1 MSRKFFTPL
10 IAFIMCLASCSF
22 ISKDFDTSDKDNLI
36 IQLITYV
43 LDQAHYL
50 DKDINDE
57 FSEKV
62 FKTFID
68 NLDPSKR
75 YFYASDIEEFSEYK
89 YLIDDA
95 FKNPNLDFFN
105 LVYNRYNI
113 RLVESKSIFELIL
126 SQPFDFSK
134 EEIFESDFE
143 LLDFVQTKSE
153 LYERWRKLLKTYVI
167 ENYHDEI
174 EDDLKK
180 LEKDSSFVVRKPEL
194 IEKENRELLNETMLQ
209 NFKFISEE
217 MQRSDWFSVYINSF
231 VSQYDPNTS
240 YLDPE
245 SKDRFD
251 VDMSGNYAGIGARL
265 QKKIDKVE
273 ITEVISGGPA
283 WRDNKLEKGDAILK
297 VRQDNEEEPV
307 SILNMRLSEAV
318 KLIKGKKGT
327 KVHLTVKK
335 VDGSISEITVKR
347 DIVLLEE
354 TYIKS
359 SFVQKDSSIYGVI
372 NIPKFYIDFDNQSNR
387 DAAKDLKIEIERLKE
402 VGVQGLII
410 DLRNNGGGSL
420 KTVVDMAGMFIKNG
434 PVVQVKYFD
443 KEKQVLRD
451 RDKNILWKGPLVILV
466 NEGSA
471 SASEI
476 LAAAMQDYKR
486 AIIIGGNQTWGKG
499 TVQTVFP
506 LNRMVRGN
514 TNGDLGALRYTT
526 QKYYRINGGSVQLE
540 GVKSDINVPY
550 RYKYLEFGEKD
561 SENPLKWDEIDKV
574 EFTPWNSNFD
584 FEEAINKSKLR
595 MASNEYLK
603 LIDENAKWI
612 KFIRDNKIINLN
624 YEKFKLEIN
633 ENLTKTEKFKIL
645 NDYSMN
651 YNFKSL
657 PYEIDLIKNDSVLGL
672 KRKRWH
678 ASLNKDLYID
688 EALNVLSDLRF
699 SIHNKPENE
708 PTEFDARYG
717 NEPGD
722 GIVSGSVL
730 RPGGDG
736 LIFLSTSTNIQT
748 TNN

>member
-1 MSRKFFTPL
+1 
-10 IAFIMCLASCSF
+10 MCLASCSF
-22 ISKDFDTSDKDNLI
+22 VSKDFDTSDKDNLI

-50 DKDINDE
+50 DKEINDE

-62 FKTFID
+62 FDTFLE
-68 NLDPSKR
+68 NLDPYKR
-75 YFYASDIEEFSEYK
+75 YFYASDIEEFSKYK

-95 FKNPNLDFFN
+95 FKNPNLDFFE
-105 LVYNRYNI
+105 LVYKRYTK
-113 RLVESKSIFELIL
+113 RMLESEKIFNDIL
-126 SQPFDFSK
+126 TKPFDFNK
-134 EEIFESDFE
+134 NEVCECDFE
-143 LLDFVQTKSE
+143 ELDYVKTKDQ
-153 LYERWRKLLKTYVI
+153 LFDRWRKLLKIYVI
-167 ENYHDEI
+167 ENYHNEI
-174 EDDLKK
+174 EDDLRKSK
-180 LEKDSSFVVRKPEL
+180 EDSDFILRNPVL
-194 IEKENRELLNETMLQ
+194 IEKKTRETLKETMQQ
-209 NFKFISEE
+209 NYAFISEE

-283 WRDNKLEKGDAILK
+283 WRDNILEKGDAILK
-297 VRQDNEEEPV
+297 VRQDKEDEPV
-307 SILNMRLSEAV
+307 GILNMRLSEAV

-335 VDGSISEITVKR
+335 VDGTVTEVTVKR

-359 SFVQKDSSIYGVI
+359 SIVEKDNNTYGLI

-387 DAAKDLKIEIERLKE
+387 DAAKDLRTEIERLKE
-402 VGVQGLII
+402 QGIQGLVI
-410 DLRNNGGGSL
+410 DLRNNGGGAL

-443 KEKQVLRD
+443 KEKQVLSDRD
-451 RDKNILWKGPLVILV
+451 RSVLWTGPLVILV

-499 TVQTVFP
+499 TVQNVFP

-561 SENPLKWDEIDKV
+561 SENPLQWDEIDKV
-574 EFTPWNSNFD
+574 EFDTWNSNFN
-584 FEEAINKSKLR
+584 FEEAITKSNKR
-595 MASNEYLK
+595 MANNEYLK
-603 LIDENAKWI
+603 LVDENAKWI
-612 KFIRDNKIINLN
+612 KSVRDNKLINLN
-624 YEKFKLEIN
+624 YDKFKLELE
-633 ENLTKTEKFKIL
+633 ENSSITEKFKAL

-651 YNFKSL
+651 YSFKSL
-657 PYEIDLIKNDSVLGL
+657 PYELDLIKNDSVLGL
-672 KRKRWH
+672 KRERWH
-678 ASLNKDLYID
+678 KSLNKDFYID

-699 SIHNKPENE
+699 SYLDN
-708 PTEFDARYG
+708 
-717 NEPGD
+717 
-722 GIVSGSVL
+722 
-730 RPGGDG
+730 
-736 LIFLSTSTNIQT
+736 
-748 TNN
+748 

>member
-1 MSRKFFTPL
+1 MSKNFFTLL

-22 ISKDFDTSDKDNLI
+22 VSKDFDTSDKDNLI

-50 DKDINDE
+50 DKEINDE

-62 FKTFID
+62 FDTFLE
-68 NLDPSKR
+68 NLDPYKR
-75 YFYASDIEEFSEYK
+75 YFYASDIEEFSKYK

-95 FKNPNLDFFN
+95 LKNPNLDFFE
-105 LVYNRYNI
+105 LVYKRYTK
-113 RLVESKSIFELIL
+113 RMLESEKIFNDIL
-126 SQPFDFSK
+126 SKPFDFNK
-134 EEIFESDFE
+134 DEVCECDFE
-143 LLDFVQTKSE
+143 ELDYVKTKNQ
-153 LYERWRKLLKTYVI
+153 LFDRWRKLLKIYVI
-167 ENYHDEI
+167 ENYHNEI
-174 EDDLKK
+174 EDDL
-180 LEKDSSFVVRKPEL
+180 RKSKENSDFILRNPVL
-194 IEKENRELLNETMLQ
+194 IEKKTRESLKETMQQ
-209 NFKFISEE
+209 NYAFISEE

-283 WRDNKLEKGDAILK
+283 WRDNILEKGDAILK
-297 VRQDNEEEPV
+297 VRQDNEDEPV
-307 SILNMRLSEAV
+307 GILNMRLSEAV

-335 VDGSISEITVKR
+335 VDGTVTEVTVKR

-359 SFVQKDSSIYGVI
+359 SIVEKDNNTYGLI

-387 DAAKDLKIEIERLKE
+387 DAAKDLRTEIERLKE
-402 VGVQGLII
+402 QGIQGLVI
-410 DLRNNGGGSL
+410 DLRNNGGGAL

-443 KEKQVLRD
+443 KEKQVLSDRD
-451 RDKNILWKGPLVILV
+451 RSVLWTGPLVILV

-499 TVQTVFP
+499 TVQNVFP

-561 SENPLKWDEIDKV
+561 SENPLQWDEIDKV
-574 EFTPWNSNFD
+574 EFDTWNSNFN
-584 FEEAINKSKLR
+584 FEEAITKSNKR
-595 MASNEYLK
+595 MANNEYLK
-603 LIDENAKWI
+603 LVDENAKWI
-612 KFIRDNKIINLN
+612 KSVRDNKLINLN
-624 YEKFKLEIN
+624 YDKFKLELE
-633 ENLTKTEKFKIL
+633 ENSSITEKFKAL
-645 NDYSMN
+645 NDYSMS
-651 YNFKSL
+651 YSFKSL
-657 PYEIDLIKNDSVLGL
+657 PYELDLIKNDSVLGL
-672 KRKRWH
+672 KRERWH
-678 ASLNKDLYID
+678 KSLNKDFYID

-699 SIHNKPENE
+699 SYLDN
-708 PTEFDARYG
+708 
-717 NEPGD
+717 
-722 GIVSGSVL
+722 
-730 RPGGDG
+730 
-736 LIFLSTSTNIQT
+736 
-748 TNN
+748 

>member
-1 MSRKFFTPL
+1 MKKNLFTSL

-22 ISKDFDTSDKDNLI
+22 VSKDFDTSDKDSLV

-50 DKDINDE
+50 DKEIDDD

-62 FKTFID
+62 FNTFLE
-68 NLDPSKR
+68 NLDPYKR

-89 YLIDDA
+89 YSIDDA
-95 FKNPNLDFFN
+95 FKIPNLDFFD
-105 LVYNRYNI
+105 LVYERYKK
-113 RLVESKSIFELIL
+113 RMSESEKIFNNIL
-126 SQPFDFSK
+126 SNPFDFSK
-134 EEIFESDFE
+134 DEVCECDFE
-143 LLDFVQTKSE
+143 VLDYVQTNEE
-153 LYERWRKLLKTYVI
+153 LYDRWRKLLKIYVI
-167 ENYHDEI
+167 ENYHNEI
-174 EDDLKK
+174 EDDLRK
-180 LEKDSSFVVRKPEL
+180 LEKDSLFQIRNIDL
-194 IEKENRELLNETMLQ
+194 IEKETRESLSETMIQ
-209 NFKFISEE
+209 NYKFVSEE

-283 WRDNKLEKGDAILK
+283 WRDNILEKGDAILK
-297 VRQDNEEEPV
+297 VRQDDEEEPV
-307 SILNMRLSEAV
+307 SILTMRLSEAV
-318 KLIKGKKGT
+318 KLIKGEKGT

-335 VDGSISEITVKR
+335 VDGSISEVTVKR
-347 DIVLLEE
+347 DIVQLEE

-359 SFVQKDSSIYGVI
+359 SIVKKDNNNYGII

-387 DAAKDLKIEIERLKE
+387 DAAKDLKTEIERLKE
-402 VGVQGLII
+402 QGIKGLVI
-410 DLRNNGGGSL
+410 DLRNNGGGAL

-443 KEKQVLRD
+443 KEKQVLSDRD
-451 RDKNILWKGPLVILV
+451 RSILWTGPLVILV

-499 TVQTVFP
+499 TVQNVFP

-550 RYKYLEFGEKD
+550 RYKYLDFGEKD
-561 SENPLKWDEIDKV
+561 SENPLEWDEIDDV
-574 EFTPWNSNFD
+574 DYTTWQSNFD
-584 FEEAINKSKLR
+584 FDQAIQKSKDR
-595 MASNEYLK
+595 MSNNEYLK
-603 LIDENAKWI
+603 LVDENAKWI
-612 KFIRDNKIINLN
+612 KTVRDDKLINLN
-624 YEKFKLEIN
+624 YDNFKKELE
-633 ENLTKTEKFKIL
+633 ENLSETKKFDAL
-645 NDYSMN
+645 NDFSMDF
-651 YNFKSL
+651 NFKSL
-657 PYEIDLIKNDSVLGL
+657 PYEVDLIEKDSVLGI

-678 ASLNKDLYID
+678 KSLNKDVYID

-699 SIHNKPENE
+699 SYLEN
-708 PTEFDARYG
+708 
-717 NEPGD
+717 
-722 GIVSGSVL
+722 
-730 RPGGDG
+730 
-736 LIFLSTSTNIQT
+736 
-748 TNN
+748 

>member
-1 MSRKFFTPL
+1 MSKNLFTLL

-22 ISKDFDTSDKDNLI
+22 VSKDFDTSDKDNLI

-50 DKDINDE
+50 DKEINDE

-62 FKTFID
+62 FDTFLE
-68 NLDPSKR
+68 NLDPYKR
-75 YFYASDIEEFSEYK
+75 YFYASDIEEFSKYK
-89 YLIDDA
+89 YLIDDS
-95 FKNPNLDFFN
+95 FKNPNLDFFE
-105 LVYNRYNI
+105 LVYKRYSK
-113 RLVESKSIFELIL
+113 RMLESEKIFNDIL
-126 SQPFDFSK
+126 SKPFDFNK
-134 EEIFESDFE
+134 DEVCECDFE
-143 LLDFVQTKSE
+143 ELDYVKTKGQ
-153 LYERWRKLLKTYVI
+153 LFDRWRKLLKIYVI
-167 ENYHDEI
+167 ENYHNEI
-174 EDDLKK
+174 EDDLRKS
-180 LEKDSSFVVRKPEL
+180 KDDSDFILRNPVL
-194 IEKENRELLNETMLQ
+194 IEKKTRESLKETMQQ
-209 NFKFISEE
+209 NYAFISEE

-283 WRDNKLEKGDAILK
+283 WRDNILEKGDAILK
-297 VRQDNEEEPV
+297 VRQDNEDEPV
-307 SILNMRLSEAV
+307 GILNMRLSEAV

-335 VDGSISEITVKR
+335 VDGTVTEVTVKR

-359 SFVQKDSSIYGVI
+359 SIVEKDNNTYGLI

-387 DAAKDLKIEIERLKE
+387 DAAKDLRTEIERLKE
-402 VGVQGLII
+402 QGIQGLVI
-410 DLRNNGGGSL
+410 DLRNNGGGAL

-443 KEKQVLRD
+443 KEKQVLSDRD
-451 RDKNILWKGPLVILV
+451 RSVLWTGPLVILV

-499 TVQTVFP
+499 TVQNVFP

-561 SENPLKWDEIDKV
+561 SENPLQWDEIDKV
-574 EFTPWNSNFD
+574 EFDTWNSNFN
-584 FEEAINKSKLR
+584 FEEAITKSNKR
-595 MASNEYLK
+595 MADNKYLK
-603 LIDENAKWI
+603 LVDENAKWI
-612 KFIRDNKIINLN
+612 KSVRDNKLINLN
-624 YEKFKLEIN
+624 YDKFKLELE
-633 ENLTKTEKFKIL
+633 ENSSITEKFKAL

-651 YNFKSL
+651 YSFKSL
-657 PYEIDLIKNDSVLGL
+657 PYELDLIKNDSVLGL
-672 KRKRWH
+672 KRERWH
-678 ASLNKDLYID
+678 KSLNKDFYID

-699 SIHNKPENE
+699 SYLDN
-708 PTEFDARYG
+708 
-717 NEPGD
+717 
-722 GIVSGSVL
+722 
-730 RPGGDG
+730 
-736 LIFLSTSTNIQT
+736 
-748 TNN
+748 

>member
-1 MSRKFFTPL
+1 MSKNLFTLL

-22 ISKDFDTSDKDNLI
+22 VSKDFDTSDKDNLI

-50 DKDINDE
+50 DKEINDE

-62 FKTFID
+62 FDTFLE
-68 NLDPSKR
+68 NLDPYKR
-75 YFYASDIEEFSEYK
+75 YFYASDIEEFSKYK

-95 FKNPNLDFFN
+95 FKNPNLDFFE
-105 LVYNRYNI
+105 LVYKRYTK
-113 RLVESKSIFELIL
+113 RMLESEKIFNDIL
-126 SQPFDFSK
+126 SKPFDFNK
-134 EEIFESDFE
+134 DEVCECDFE
-143 LLDFVQTKSE
+143 ELDYVKTKDQ
-153 LYERWRKLLKTYVI
+153 LFDRWRKLLKIYVI
-167 ENYHDEI
+167 ENYHNEI
-174 EDDLKK
+174 EDDLRKSK
-180 LEKDSSFVVRKPEL
+180 EDSDFILRNPVL
-194 IEKENRELLNETMLQ
+194 IEKKTRETLKETMQQ
-209 NFKFISEE
+209 NYAFISEE

-283 WRDNKLEKGDAILK
+283 WRDNSLEKGDAILK
-297 VRQDNEEEPV
+297 VRQDDEDEPV
-307 SILNMRLSEAV
+307 GILNMRLGEAV

-335 VDGSISEITVKR
+335 VDGSVTEVTVKR

-359 SFVQKDSSIYGVI
+359 SIVEKDNNTYGLI

-387 DAAKDLKIEIERLKE
+387 DAAKDLRTEIERLKE
-402 VGVQGLII
+402 EGIQGLVI
-410 DLRNNGGGSL
+410 DLRNNGGGAL

-443 KEKQVLRD
+443 KEKQVLSDRD
-451 RDKNILWKGPLVILV
+451 RSVLWTGPLVILV

-499 TVQTVFP
+499 TVQNVFP

-561 SENPLKWDEIDKV
+561 SENPLQWDEIDKV
-574 EFTPWNSNFD
+574 EFDTWNSNFN
-584 FEEAINKSKLR
+584 FEEAITKSNKR
-595 MASNEYLK
+595 MANNEYLK
-603 LIDENAKWI
+603 LVDENAKWI
-612 KFIRDNKIINLN
+612 KSVRDNKLINLN
-624 YEKFKLEIN
+624 YDKFKSELE
-633 ENLTKTEKFKIL
+633 ENSSITEKFKAL
-645 NDYSMN
+645 NDYSKN
-651 YNFKSL
+651 YSFKSL
-657 PYEIDLIKNDSVLGL
+657 PYELDLIKNDSVLGL
-672 KRKRWH
+672 KRERWH
-678 ASLNKDLYID
+678 KSLNKDFYID

-699 SIHNKPENE
+699 SYLDN
-708 PTEFDARYG
+708 
-717 NEPGD
+717 
-722 GIVSGSVL
+722 
-730 RPGGDG
+730 
-736 LIFLSTSTNIQT
+736 
-748 TNN
+748 

>member
-1 MSRKFFTPL
+1 
-10 IAFIMCLASCSF
+10 MCLASCSF
-22 ISKDFDTSDKDNLI
+22 VSKDFDTSDKDNLI

-50 DKDINDE
+50 DKEINDE

-62 FKTFID
+62 FDTFLE
-68 NLDPSKR
+68 NLDPYKR
-75 YFYASDIEEFSEYK
+75 YFYASDIEEFSKYK

-95 FKNPNLDFFN
+95 FKNPNLDFFE
-105 LVYNRYNI
+105 LVYKRYTK
-113 RLVESKSIFELIL
+113 RMLESEKIFNDIL
-126 SQPFDFSK
+126 SKPFDFNK
-134 EEIFESDFE
+134 DEVCECDFE
-143 LLDFVQTKSE
+143 ELDYVKTKDQ
-153 LYERWRKLLKTYVI
+153 LFDRWRKLLKIYVI
-167 ENYHDEI
+167 EIYHNEI
-174 EDDLKK
+174 EDDLRKSK
-180 LEKDSSFVVRKPEL
+180 ENSDFILRKPVL
-194 IEKENRELLNETMLQ
+194 IEQKTRESLKEIMQQ
-209 NFKFISEE
+209 NYVFISEE

-283 WRDNKLEKGDAILK
+283 WRDNILEKGDAILK
-297 VRQDNEEEPV
+297 VRQDNEDEPV
-307 SILNMRLSEAV
+307 GILNMRLSEAV

-335 VDGSISEITVKR
+335 LDGTVNEVTVKR

-359 SFVQKDSSIYGVI
+359 SIVEKDNNTYGLI

-387 DAAKDLKIEIERLKE
+387 DAAKDLRTEIERLKE
-402 VGVQGLII
+402 QGIQGLVI
-410 DLRNNGGGSL
+410 DLRNNGGGAL
-420 KTVVDMAGMFIKNG
+420 KTVVEMAGMFIKNG

-443 KEKQVLRD
+443 KEKQVLSDRD
-451 RDKNILWKGPLVILV
+451 RSVLWTGPLVILV

-499 TVQTVFP
+499 TVQNVFP

-561 SENPLKWDEIDKV
+561 SENPLQWDEIDKV
-574 EFTPWNSNFD
+574 EFDTWNSNFN
-584 FEEAINKSKLR
+584 FEEAITQSNKR
-595 MASNEYLK
+595 MADNEYLK

-612 KFIRDNKIINLN
+612 KSIRDNKLINLN
-624 YEKFKLEIN
+624 YDKFKLELE
-633 ENLTKTEKFKIL
+633 ENSSLSKKFKAL

-651 YNFKSL
+651 YSFKSL
-657 PYEIDLIKNDSVLGL
+657 PYELDLIKNDSVLGL
-672 KRKRWH
+672 KRERWH
-678 ASLNKDLYID
+678 KSLNKDFYID

-699 SIHNKPENE
+699 SYLDN
-708 PTEFDARYG
+708 
-717 NEPGD
+717 
-722 GIVSGSVL
+722 
-730 RPGGDG
+730 
-736 LIFLSTSTNIQT
+736 
-748 TNN
+748 

>member
-1 MSRKFFTPL
+1 MSKNLFTLL

-22 ISKDFDTSDKDNLI
+22 VSKDFDTSDKDNLI

-50 DKDINDE
+50 DKEVNDE

-62 FKTFID
+62 FDTFLE
-68 NLDPSKR
+68 NLDPYKR
-75 YFYASDIEEFSEYK
+75 YFYASDIEEFSKYK

-95 FKNPNLDFFN
+95 FKNPNLDFFE
-105 LVYNRYNI
+105 LVYKRYTK
-113 RLVESKSIFELIL
+113 RMLESEKIFNDIL
-126 SQPFDFSK
+126 SKPFDFNK
-134 EEIFESDFE
+134 NEVCECDFE
-143 LLDFVQTKSE
+143 ELDYVKTKDQ
-153 LYERWRKLLKTYVI
+153 LFDRWRKLLKIYVI
-167 ENYHDEI
+167 ENYHSEI
-174 EDDLKK
+174 EDDLRKSK
-180 LEKDSSFVVRKPEL
+180 EDSDFILRNPVL
-194 IEKENRELLNETMLQ
+194 IEKKTRETLKETMQQ
-209 NFKFISEE
+209 NYAFISEE

-283 WRDNKLEKGDAILK
+283 WRDNSLEKGDAILK
-297 VRQDNEEEPV
+297 VRQDDEDEPV
-307 SILNMRLSEAV
+307 GILNMRLGEAV

-335 VDGSISEITVKR
+335 VDGSVTEVTVKR

-359 SFVQKDSSIYGVI
+359 SIVEKDNNTYGLI

-387 DAAKDLKIEIERLKE
+387 DAAKDLRTEIERLKE
-402 VGVQGLII
+402 EGIQGLVI
-410 DLRNNGGGSL
+410 DLRNNGGGAL

-443 KEKQVLRD
+443 KEKQVLSDRD
-451 RDKNILWKGPLVILV
+451 RSVLWTGPLVILV

-499 TVQTVFP
+499 TVQNVFP

-561 SENPLKWDEIDKV
+561 SENPLQWDEIDKV
-574 EFTPWNSNFD
+574 EFDTWNSNFN
-584 FEEAINKSKLR
+584 FEEAITKSNKR
-595 MASNEYLK
+595 MANNEYLK
-603 LIDENAKWI
+603 LVDENAKWI
-612 KFIRDNKIINLN
+612 KSVRDNKLINLN
-624 YEKFKLEIN
+624 YDKFKLELE
-633 ENLTKTEKFKIL
+633 ENSSITEKFKAL

-651 YNFKSL
+651 YSFKSL
-657 PYEIDLIKNDSVLGL
+657 PYELDLIKNDSVLGL
-672 KRKRWH
+672 KRERWH
-678 ASLNKDLYID
+678 KSLNKDFYID

-699 SIHNKPENE
+699 SYLDN
-708 PTEFDARYG
+708 
-717 NEPGD
+717 
-722 GIVSGSVL
+722 
-730 RPGGDG
+730 
-736 LIFLSTSTNIQT
+736 
-748 TNN
+748 

>member
-1 MSRKFFTPL
+1 MNKKLFTPF

-22 ISKDFDTSDKDNLI
+22 VSKDFDTSDKDNLI

-50 DKDINDE
+50 DKEINDE

-62 FKTFID
+62 FDTFLE
-68 NLDPSKR
+68 NLDPYKR
-75 YFYASDIEEFSEYK
+75 YFYVSDIEEFSKYK
-89 YLIDDA
+89 YLIDDS
-95 FKNPNLDFFN
+95 FKNPNLDFFE
-105 LVYNRYNI
+105 LVYSRYTK
-113 RLVESKSIFELIL
+113 RMLESEKIFNDIL
-126 SQPFDFSK
+126 SKPFDFNK
-134 EEIFESDFE
+134 NEVCECDFE
-143 LLDFVQTKSE
+143 ELDYVKTKDQ
-153 LYERWRKLLKTYVI
+153 LFDRWRKLLKIYVI
-167 ENYHDEI
+167 ENYHNEI
-174 EDDLKK
+174 EDDLRKSK
-180 LEKDSSFVVRKPEL
+180 EDSDFILRNPVL
-194 IEKENRELLNETMLQ
+194 IEKKTRETLKETMQQ
-209 NFKFISEE
+209 NYAFISEE

-283 WRDNKLEKGDAILK
+283 WRDNILEKGDAILK
-297 VRQDNEEEPV
+297 VRQDKQEESV

-335 VDGSISEITVKR
+335 VDGSISEVTVKR
-347 DIVLLEE
+347 DIVQLEE

-359 SFVQKDSSIYGVI
+359 SIVEKGNNSYGVI
-372 NIPKFYIDFDNQSNR
+372 NIPKFYIDFDNQNNR
-387 DAAKDLKIEIERLKE
+387 DAAKDLRTEIIRLKE
-402 VGVQGLII
+402 QGMKGLVI
-410 DLRNNGGGSL
+410 DLRNNGGGAL

-434 PVVQVKYFD
+434 PVVQVKYYD
-443 KEKQVLRD
+443 KEKQVLSDRD
-451 RDKNILWKGPLVILV
+451 RSILWTGPLVILV

-499 TVQTVFP
+499 TVQNVFP

-540 GVKSDINVPY
+540 GVKSDINVPF
-550 RYKYLEFGEKD
+550 RYKYLDYGEKD

-574 EFTPWNSNFD
+574 NYTIWESNFD
-584 FEEAINKSKLR
+584 FDLAISKSKER
-595 MASNEYLK
+595 MSNNEYLK
-603 LIDENAKWI
+603 LVDENARWI
-612 KFIRDNKIINLN
+612 KKVRDDKLINLN
-624 YEKFKLEIN
+624 YD
-633 ENLTKTEKFKIL
+633 KFKIELEKNSSETKKFKAL
-645 NDYSMN
+645 NDFSMN
-651 YNFKSL
+651 YNFRSL
-657 PYEIDLIKNDSVLGL
+657 PYELDLIEKDSVLGI
-672 KRKRWH
+672 KRERWH
-678 ASLNKDLYID
+678 KSLNKDFYID

-699 SIHNKPENE
+699 SYLDN
-708 PTEFDARYG
+708 
-717 NEPGD
+717 
-722 GIVSGSVL
+722 
-730 RPGGDG
+730 
-736 LIFLSTSTNIQT
+736 
-748 TNN
+748 

>member
-1 MSRKFFTPL
+1 MGKNLFTLL

-22 ISKDFDTSDKDNLI
+22 VSKDFDTSNKDNLI

-50 DKDINDE
+50 DKEINDE

-62 FKTFID
+62 FYTFLE
-68 NLDPSKR
+68 NLDPYKR
-75 YFYASDIEEFSEYK
+75 YFYASDIEEFSKYK

-95 FKNPNLDFFN
+95 FKNPNLDFFE
-105 LVYNRYNI
+105 LVYNRYTK
-113 RLVESKSIFELIL
+113 RMLESEKIFNDIL
-126 SQPFDFSK
+126 SKPFDFNK
-134 EEIFESDFE
+134 DEVCECDFE
-143 LLDFVQTKSE
+143 ELDYVNTKNQ
-153 LYERWRKLLKTYVI
+153 LFDRWRKLLKIYVI
-167 ENYHDEI
+167 ENYHNEI
-174 EDDLKK
+174 EDDLRKS
-180 LEKDSSFVVRKPEL
+180 KDDSDFVLRNPNL
-194 IEKENRELLNETMLQ
+194 IEKKTRESLKETMQQ
-209 NFKFISEE
+209 NYSFISEE

-231 VSQYDPNTS
+231 ASQYDPNTS

-283 WRDNKLEKGDAILK
+283 WRDNILEKGDAILK
-297 VRQDNEEEPV
+297 VRQDNEDEPV
-307 SILNMRLSEAV
+307 GILNMRLSEAV

-335 VDGSISEITVKR
+335 VDGTVTEVTVKR

-359 SFVQKDSSIYGVI
+359 SIVEKDNNTYGLI

-387 DAAKDLKIEIERLKE
+387 DAAKDLRTEIERLKE
-402 VGVQGLII
+402 QGIQGLVI
-410 DLRNNGGGSL
+410 DLRNNGGGAL

-443 KEKQVLRD
+443 KEKQVLSDRD
-451 RDKNILWKGPLVILV
+451 RSVLWTGPLVILV

-499 TVQTVFP
+499 TVQNVFP

-561 SENPLKWDEIDKV
+561 SENPLQWDEIDKV
-574 EFTPWNSNFD
+574 EFDTWNSNFN
-584 FEEAINKSKLR
+584 FEEAITKSNKR
-595 MASNEYLK
+595 MADNKYLK
-603 LIDENAKWI
+603 LVDENAKWI
-612 KFIRDNKIINLN
+612 KSVRDNKLINLN
-624 YEKFKLEIN
+624 YDKFKLELK
-633 ENLTKTEKFKIL
+633 ENSSITEKFKAL

-651 YNFKSL
+651 YSFKSL
-657 PYEIDLIKNDSVLGL
+657 PYELDLIKNDSVLGL
-672 KRKRWH
+672 KRERWH
-678 ASLNKDLYID
+678 KSLNKDFYID

-699 SIHNKPENE
+699 SYLDN
-708 PTEFDARYG
+708 
-717 NEPGD
+717 
-722 GIVSGSVL
+722 
-730 RPGGDG
+730 
-736 LIFLSTSTNIQT
+736 
-748 TNN
+748 

>member
-1 MSRKFFTPL
+1 MSKNLFTLL

-22 ISKDFDTSDKDNLI
+22 VSKDFDTSDKDNLI

-50 DKDINDE
+50 DKEINDE

-62 FKTFID
+62 FETFLE
-68 NLDPSKR
+68 NLDPYKR
-75 YFYASDIEEFSEYK
+75 YFYASDIEEFSKYK

-95 FKNPNLDFFN
+95 FKNPNLDFFE
-105 LVYNRYNI
+105 LVYKRYTKRI
-113 RLVESKSIFELIL
+113 LESEKIFNDIL
-126 SQPFDFSK
+126 SKPFDFNK
-134 EEIFESDFE
+134 DEVCECDFE
-143 LLDFVQTKSE
+143 ELDYVKTKDQ
-153 LYERWRKLLKTYVI
+153 LFDRWRKLLKIYVI
-167 ENYHDEI
+167 ENYHNEI
-174 EDDLKK
+174 EDDLRKSK
-180 LEKDSSFVVRKPEL
+180 EDSDFILRNPVL
-194 IEKENRELLNETMLQ
+194 IEKKTRETLKETMQQ
-209 NFKFISEE
+209 NYAFISEE

-283 WRDNKLEKGDAILK
+283 WRDNSLEKGDAILK
-297 VRQDNEEEPV
+297 VRQDDEDEPV
-307 SILNMRLSEAV
+307 GILNMRLGEAV

-335 VDGSISEITVKR
+335 VDGSVTEVTVKR

-359 SFVQKDSSIYGVI
+359 SIVEKDNNTYGLI

-387 DAAKDLKIEIERLKE
+387 DAAKDLRTEIERLKE
-402 VGVQGLII
+402 QGIQGLVI
-410 DLRNNGGGSL
+410 DLRNNGGGAL

-443 KEKQVLRD
+443 KEKQVLSDRD
-451 RDKNILWKGPLVILV
+451 RSILWTGPLVILV

-499 TVQTVFP
+499 TVQNVFP

-561 SENPLKWDEIDKV
+561 SENPLQWDEIDKV
-574 EFTPWNSNFD
+574 EFDIWNSNFN
-584 FEEAINKSKLR
+584 FEEAITKSNKR
-595 MASNEYLK
+595 MANNEYLK
-603 LIDENAKWI
+603 LVDENAKWI
-612 KFIRDNKIINLN
+612 KSVRDNKLINLN
-624 YEKFKLEIN
+624 YDKFKLELE
-633 ENLTKTEKFKIL
+633 ENSSITEKFKAL

-657 PYEIDLIKNDSVLGL
+657 PYELDLIKNDSVLGL
-672 KRKRWH
+672 KRERWH
-678 ASLNKDLYID
+678 KSLNKDFYID

-699 SIHNKPENE
+699 SYLDN
-708 PTEFDARYG
+708 
-717 NEPGD
+717 
-722 GIVSGSVL
+722 
-730 RPGGDG
+730 
-736 LIFLSTSTNIQT
+736 
-748 TNN
+748 

>member
-1 MSRKFFTPL
+1 MKKNLFTSL

-22 ISKDFDTSDKDNLI
+22 VSKDFDTSDKDSLV

-50 DKDINDE
+50 DKEIDDD

-62 FKTFID
+62 FNTFLE
-68 NLDPSKR
+68 NLDPYKR

-89 YLIDDA
+89 YSIDDA
-95 FKNPNLDFFN
+95 FKIPNLDFFD
-105 LVYNRYNI
+105 LVYERYKK
-113 RLVESKSIFELIL
+113 RMSESEIIFNHIL
-126 SQPFDFSK
+126 LNPFDFSK
-134 EEIFESDFE
+134 DEVCECDFE
-143 LLDFVQTKSE
+143 VLDYVQTNEE
-153 LYERWRKLLKTYVI
+153 LYDRWRKLLKIYVI
-167 ENYHDEI
+167 ENYHNEI
-174 EDDLKK
+174 EDDLRK
-180 LEKDSSFVVRKPEL
+180 LEKDSLFQIRNIDL
-194 IEKENRELLNETMLQ
+194 IEKETRESLSETMIQ
-209 NFKFISEE
+209 NYKFVSEE

-283 WRDNKLEKGDAILK
+283 WRDNTLEKGDAILK
-297 VRQDNEEEPV
+297 VRQDDEEEPV
-307 SILNMRLSEAV
+307 SILTMRLSEAV
-318 KLIKGKKGT
+318 KLIKGEKGT

-335 VDGSISEITVKR
+335 VDGSISEVTVKR
-347 DIVLLEE
+347 DIVQLEE

-359 SFVQKDSSIYGVI
+359 SIVKKDNNNYGII

-387 DAAKDLKIEIERLKE
+387 DAAKDLKTEIKRLKE
-402 VGVQGLII
+402 QGIKGLVI
-410 DLRNNGGGSL
+410 DLRNNGGGAL

-443 KEKQVLRD
+443 KEKQVLSDRD
-451 RDKNILWKGPLVILV
+451 RSILWTGPLVILV

-499 TVQTVFP
+499 TVQNVFP

-550 RYKYLEFGEKD
+550 RYKYLDFGEKD
-561 SENPLKWDEIDKV
+561 SENPLEWDEIDDV
-574 EFTPWNSNFD
+574 DYTTWQSNFD
-584 FEEAINKSKLR
+584 FDQAIQKSKDR
-595 MASNEYLK
+595 MSNNEYLK
-603 LIDENAKWI
+603 LVDENAKWI
-612 KFIRDNKIINLN
+612 KTVRDDKLINLN
-624 YEKFKLEIN
+624 YDNFKKELE
-633 ENLTKTEKFKIL
+633 ENLSETKKFDAL
-645 NDYSMN
+645 NDFSMDF
-651 YNFKSL
+651 NFKSL
-657 PYEIDLIKNDSVLGL
+657 PYEVDLIEKDSVLGI

-678 ASLNKDLYID
+678 KSLNKDVYID

-699 SIHNKPENE
+699 SYLDK
-708 PTEFDARYG
+708 
-717 NEPGD
+717 
-722 GIVSGSVL
+722 
-730 RPGGDG
+730 
-736 LIFLSTSTNIQT
+736 
-748 TNN
+748 

>member
-1 MSRKFFTPL
+1 MKKNLFTSL

-22 ISKDFDTSDKDNLI
+22 VSKDFDTSDKDSLV

-50 DKDINDE
+50 DKEIDDN

-62 FKTFID
+62 FNTFLE
-68 NLDPSKR
+68 NLDPYKR

-89 YLIDDA
+89 YSIDDA
-95 FKNPNLDFFN
+95 FKNSNFDFFD
-105 LVYNRYNI
+105 LVYERYKE
-113 RLVESKSIFELIL
+113 RMSESEKIFNKIL
-126 SQPFDFSK
+126 STPFDFSK
-134 EEIFESDFE
+134 DEVCECDFE
-143 LLDFVQTKSE
+143 VLDYVQTNHE
-153 LYERWRKLLKTYVI
+153 LYDRWRKLLKIYVI
-167 ENYHDEI
+167 ENYHNEI
-174 EDDLKK
+174 EDDLRKF
-180 LEKDSSFVVRKPEL
+180 EKDSLFQIRKLDL
-194 IEKENRELLNETMLQ
+194 IEKETRESLSETMIQ
-209 NFKFISEE
+209 NYRFVSEE
-217 MQRSDWFSVYINSF
+217 MQRSDWLSVYINSF

-283 WRDNKLEKGDAILK
+283 WRDNILEKGDAILK
-297 VRQDNEEEPV
+297 VRQDDEEEPV
-307 SILNMRLSEAV
+307 SILTMRLSEAV

-335 VDGSISEITVKR
+335 VDGSISEVTVKR
-347 DIVLLEE
+347 DIVQLEE

-359 SFVQKDSSIYGVI
+359 SIVEKNNNNYGII

-387 DAAKDLKIEIERLKE
+387 DAAKDLKTEIQRLKE
-402 VGVQGLII
+402 QGIKGLVI
-410 DLRNNGGGSL
+410 DLRNNGGGAL

-443 KEKQVLRD
+443 KEKQVLSDRD
-451 RDKNILWKGPLVILV
+451 RSVLWTGPLVILV

-499 TVQTVFP
+499 TVQNVFP

-550 RYKYLEFGEKD
+550 KYKYLDFGEKD
-561 SENPLKWDEIDKV
+561 SENPLEWDEIDNV
-574 EFTPWNSNFD
+574 DYTTWQSNFD
-584 FEEAINKSKLR
+584 FDQAIQKSKDR
-595 MASNEYLK
+595 MSNNEYLK
-603 LIDENAKWI
+603 LVDENAKWI
-612 KFIRDNKIINLN
+612 KAVRDDKLINLN
-624 YEKFKLEIN
+624 YDKFKKELE
-633 ENLTKTEKFKIL
+633 ENLSETKKFDAL
-645 NDYSMN
+645 NDFSMDF
-651 YNFKSL
+651 NFKSL
-657 PYEIDLIKNDSVLGL
+657 PYEIDLIEKDSVLGI

-678 ASLNKDLYID
+678 KSLNKDVYIE

-699 SIHNKPENE
+699 SYLEN
-708 PTEFDARYG
+708 
-717 NEPGD
+717 
-722 GIVSGSVL
+722 
-730 RPGGDG
+730 
-736 LIFLSTSTNIQT
+736 
-748 TNN
+748 

>member
-1 MSRKFFTPL
+1 MSKNIFTLL

-22 ISKDFDTSDKDNLI
+22 VSKDFDTSDKDNLI

-50 DKDINDE
+50 DKEINDE

-62 FKTFID
+62 FDTFLE
-68 NLDPSKR
+68 NLDPYKR
-75 YFYASDIEEFSEYK
+75 YFYASDIEEFSKYK

-95 FKNPNLDFFN
+95 FKNPNLDFFE
-105 LVYNRYNI
+105 LVYKRYTK
-113 RLVESKSIFELIL
+113 RMLESEKIFNDIL
-126 SQPFDFSK
+126 SKPFDFNK
-134 EEIFESDFE
+134 NEVCECDFE
-143 LLDFVQTKSE
+143 ELDYVKTKDQ
-153 LYERWRKLLKTYVI
+153 LFDRWRKLLKIYVI
-167 ENYHDEI
+167 ENYHNEI
-174 EDDLKK
+174 EDDLRKSK
-180 LEKDSSFVVRKPEL
+180 EDSDFILRNPVL
-194 IEKENRELLNETMLQ
+194 IEKKTRETLKETMQQ
-209 NFKFISEE
+209 NYAFISEE

-283 WRDNKLEKGDAILK
+283 WRDNSLEKGDAILK
-297 VRQDNEEEPV
+297 VRQDDEDEPV
-307 SILNMRLSEAV
+307 GILNMRLGEAV

-335 VDGSISEITVKR
+335 VDGSVTEVTVKR

-359 SFVQKDSSIYGVI
+359 SIVEKDNNTYGLI

-387 DAAKDLKIEIERLKE
+387 DAAKDLRTEIERLKE
-402 VGVQGLII
+402 QGIQGLVI
-410 DLRNNGGGSL
+410 DLRNNGGGAL

-443 KEKQVLRD
+443 KEKQVLSDRD
-451 RDKNILWKGPLVILV
+451 RSVLWTGPLVILV

-499 TVQTVFP
+499 TVQNVFP

-561 SENPLKWDEIDKV
+561 SENPLQWDEIDKV
-574 EFTPWNSNFD
+574 EFDTWNSNFN
-584 FEEAINKSKLR
+584 FEEAITKSNKR
-595 MASNEYLK
+595 MANNEYLK
-603 LIDENAKWI
+603 LVDENAKWI
-612 KFIRDNKIINLN
+612 KSVRDNKLINLN
-624 YEKFKLEIN
+624 YDKFKLELE
-633 ENLTKTEKFKIL
+633 ENSSITEKFKAL

-657 PYEIDLIKNDSVLGL
+657 PYELDLIKNDSVLGL
-672 KRKRWH
+672 KRERWH
-678 ASLNKDLYID
+678 KSLNKDFYID

-699 SIHNKPENE
+699 SYLDN
-708 PTEFDARYG
+708 
-717 NEPGD
+717 
-722 GIVSGSVL
+722 
-730 RPGGDG
+730 
-736 LIFLSTSTNIQT
+736 
-748 TNN
+748 

>member
-1 MSRKFFTPL
+1 MKKNLFTSL

-22 ISKDFDTSDKDNLI
+22 VSKDFDTSDKDSLV

-50 DKDINDE
+50 DKEIDDD

-62 FKTFID
+62 FNTFLE
-68 NLDPSKR
+68 NLDPYKR

-89 YLIDDA
+89 YSIDDA
-95 FKNPNLDFFN
+95 FKTPNLDFFD
-105 LVYNRYNI
+105 LVYERYKK
-113 RLVESKSIFELIL
+113 RMSESERIFNNIL
-126 SQPFDFSK
+126 SNPFDFSK
-134 EEIFESDFE
+134 DEVCECDFE
-143 LLDFVQTKSE
+143 VLDYVQTNEE
-153 LYERWRKLLKTYVI
+153 LYDRWRKLLKIYVI
-167 ENYHDEI
+167 ENYHNEI
-174 EDDLKK
+174 EDDLRK
-180 LEKDSSFVVRKPEL
+180 LEKDSLFQIRNIDL
-194 IEKENRELLNETMLQ
+194 IEKETRESLSETMIQ
-209 NFKFISEE
+209 NYKFVSEE

-283 WRDNKLEKGDAILK
+283 WRDNTLEKGDAILK
-297 VRQDNEEEPV
+297 VRQDDEEEPV
-307 SILNMRLSEAV
+307 SILTMRLSEAV
-318 KLIKGKKGT
+318 KLIKGEKGT

-335 VDGSISEITVKR
+335 VDGSISEVTVKR
-347 DIVLLEE
+347 DIVQLEE

-359 SFVQKDSSIYGVI
+359 SIVKKDNNNYGII

-387 DAAKDLKIEIERLKE
+387 DAAKDLKTEIERLKE
-402 VGVQGLII
+402 QGIKGLVI
-410 DLRNNGGGSL
+410 DLRNNGGGAL

-443 KEKQVLRD
+443 KEKQVLSDRD
-451 RDKNILWKGPLVILV
+451 RSILWTGPLVILV

-499 TVQTVFP
+499 TVQNVFP

-550 RYKYLEFGEKD
+550 RYKYLDFGEKD
-561 SENPLKWDEIDKV
+561 SENPLEWDEIDDV
-574 EFTPWNSNFD
+574 DYTTWQSNFD
-584 FEEAINKSKLR
+584 FDQAIQKSKDR
-595 MASNEYLK
+595 MSNNEYLK
-603 LIDENAKWI
+603 LVDENAKWI
-612 KFIRDNKIINLN
+612 KTVRDDKLINLN
-624 YEKFKLEIN
+624 YDNFKKELE
-633 ENLTKTEKFKIL
+633 ENLSETKKFDAL
-645 NDYSMN
+645 NDFSMDF
-651 YNFKSL
+651 NFKSL
-657 PYEIDLIKNDSVLGL
+657 PYEVDLIEKDSVLGI

-678 ASLNKDLYID
+678 KSLNKDVYID

-699 SIHNKPENE
+699 SYLDN
-708 PTEFDARYG
+708 
-717 NEPGD
+717 
-722 GIVSGSVL
+722 
-730 RPGGDG
+730 
-736 LIFLSTSTNIQT
+736 
-748 TNN
+748 

>member
-1 MSRKFFTPL
+1 MKKNLFTSL

-22 ISKDFDTSDKDNLI
+22 VSKDFDTSDKDSLV

-50 DKDINDE
+50 DKEIDDD

-62 FKTFID
+62 FNTFLE
-68 NLDPSKR
+68 NLDPYKR

-89 YLIDDA
+89 FSIDDA
-95 FKNPNLDFFN
+95 FKTPNLDFFD
-105 LVYNRYNI
+105 LVYERYKK
-113 RLVESKSIFELIL
+113 RMSESEKIFNNIL
-126 SQPFDFSK
+126 SNPFDFSK
-134 EEIFESDFE
+134 NEVCECDFE
-143 LLDFVQTKSE
+143 VLDYVQTNEE
-153 LYERWRKLLKTYVI
+153 LYNRWRKLLKIYVI
-167 ENYHDEI
+167 ENYHNEI
-174 EDDLKK
+174 EDDLRK
-180 LEKDSSFVVRKPEL
+180 LEKDSLFKIRNIDL
-194 IEKENRELLNETMLQ
+194 IEKETRESLSETMIQ
-209 NFKFISEE
+209 NYKFVSEE

-283 WRDNKLEKGDAILK
+283 WRDNSLEKGDAILK
-297 VRQDNEEEPV
+297 VRQDDEEEPV
-307 SILNMRLSEAV
+307 SILTMRLSEAV
-318 KLIKGKKGT
+318 KLIKGEKGT
-327 KVHLTVKK
+327 KVHLTIKK
-335 VDGSISEITVKR
+335 VDGSISEVTVKR
-347 DIVLLEE
+347 DIVQLEE

-359 SFVQKDSSIYGVI
+359 SIVKKDNNNYGII

-387 DAAKDLKIEIERLKE
+387 DAAKDLKNEIERLKE
-402 VGVQGLII
+402 QGIKGLVI
-410 DLRNNGGGSL
+410 DLRNNGGGAL

-443 KEKQVLRD
+443 KEKQVLSDRD
-451 RDKNILWKGPLVILV
+451 RSISWTGPLVILV

-499 TVQTVFP
+499 TVQNVFP

-550 RYKYLEFGEKD
+550 RYKYLDFGEKD
-561 SENPLKWDEIDKV
+561 SENPLEWDEIDDV
-574 EFTPWNSNFD
+574 DYTTWQSNFD
-584 FEEAINKSKLR
+584 FDQAIQKSKDR
-595 MASNEYLK
+595 MSNNEYLK
-603 LIDENAKWI
+603 LVDENAKWI
-612 KFIRDNKIINLN
+612 KMVRDDKIINLN
-624 YEKFKLEIN
+624 YDNFKKELE
-633 ENLTKTEKFKIL
+633 ENLSQTKRFDAL
-645 NDYSMN
+645 DDFSMDF
-651 YNFKSL
+651 NFKSL
-657 PYEIDLIKNDSVLGL
+657 PYEVDLIEKDSVLGI

-678 ASLNKDLYID
+678 KSLNKDVYID

-699 SIHNKPENE
+699 SYLEN
-708 PTEFDARYG
+708 
-717 NEPGD
+717 
-722 GIVSGSVL
+722 
-730 RPGGDG
+730 
-736 LIFLSTSTNIQT
+736 
-748 TNN
+748 

>member
-1 MSRKFFTPL
+1 
-10 IAFIMCLASCSF
+10 MCLASCSF
-22 ISKDFDTSDKDNLI
+22 VSKDFDTSDKDNLI

-50 DKDINDE
+50 DKEINDE

-62 FKTFID
+62 FDTFLE
-68 NLDPSKR
+68 NLDPYKR
-75 YFYASDIEEFSEYK
+75 YFYASDIEEFSKYK

-95 FKNPNLDFFN
+95 FKNPNLDFFE
-105 LVYNRYNI
+105 LVYKRYTK
-113 RLVESKSIFELIL
+113 RMLESEKIFNDIL
-126 SQPFDFSK
+126 SKPFDFNK
-134 EEIFESDFE
+134 NEVCECDFE
-143 LLDFVQTKSE
+143 ELDYVKTKDQ
-153 LYERWRKLLKTYVI
+153 LFDRWRKLLKIYVI
-167 ENYHDEI
+167 ENYHNEI
-174 EDDLKK
+174 EDDLRKSK
-180 LEKDSSFVVRKPEL
+180 EDSDFILRNPVL
-194 IEKENRELLNETMLQ
+194 IEKKTRETLKETMQQ
-209 NFKFISEE
+209 NYAFISEE

-283 WRDNKLEKGDAILK
+283 WRDNSLEKGDAILK
-297 VRQDNEEEPV
+297 VRQDDEDEPV
-307 SILNMRLSEAV
+307 GILNMRLGEAV

-335 VDGSISEITVKR
+335 VDGSVTEVTVKR

-359 SFVQKDSSIYGVI
+359 SIVEKDNNTYGLI

-387 DAAKDLKIEIERLKE
+387 DAAKDLRTEIERLKE
-402 VGVQGLII
+402 EGIQGLVI
-410 DLRNNGGGSL
+410 DLRNNGGGAL

-443 KEKQVLRD
+443 KEKQVLSDRD
-451 RDKNILWKGPLVILV
+451 RSVLWTGPLVILV

-499 TVQTVFP
+499 TVQNVFP

-561 SENPLKWDEIDKV
+561 SENPLQWDEIDKV
-574 EFTPWNSNFD
+574 EFDTWNSNFN
-584 FEEAINKSKLR
+584 FEEAITKSNKR
-595 MASNEYLK
+595 MANNEYLK
-603 LIDENAKWI
+603 LVDENAKWI
-612 KFIRDNKIINLN
+612 KSVRDNKLINLN
-624 YEKFKLEIN
+624 YDKFKLELE
-633 ENLTKTEKFKIL
+633 ENSSITEKFKAL

-651 YNFKSL
+651 YSFKSL
-657 PYEIDLIKNDSVLGL
+657 PYELDLIKNDSVLGL
-672 KRKRWH
+672 KRERWH
-678 ASLNKDLYID
+678 KSLNKDFYID

-699 SIHNKPENE
+699 SYLDN
-708 PTEFDARYG
+708 
-717 NEPGD
+717 
-722 GIVSGSVL
+722 
-730 RPGGDG
+730 
-736 LIFLSTSTNIQT
+736 
-748 TNN
+748 

>member
-1 MSRKFFTPL
+1 MSKNLFTLL

-22 ISKDFDTSDKDNLI
+22 VSKDFDTSDKDNLI

-50 DKDINDE
+50 DKEINDE

-62 FKTFID
+62 FDTFLE
-68 NLDPSKR
+68 NLDPYKR
-75 YFYASDIEEFSEYK
+75 YFYASDIEEFSKYK

-95 FKNPNLDFFN
+95 FKNPNLDFFE
-105 LVYNRYNI
+105 LVYKRYNK
-113 RLVESKSIFELIL
+113 RMLESEKIFNDIL
-126 SQPFDFSK
+126 SKPFDFNK
-134 EEIFESDFE
+134 DEVCECDFE
-143 LLDFVQTKSE
+143 ELDYVKTKDQ
-153 LYERWRKLLKTYVI
+153 LFDRWRKLLKIYVI
-167 ENYHDEI
+167 ENYHNEI
-174 EDDLKK
+174 EDDLRKSK
-180 LEKDSSFVVRKPEL
+180 EDSDFILRNPVL
-194 IEKENRELLNETMLQ
+194 IEKKTRETLKETMQQ
-209 NFKFISEE
+209 NYAFISEE

-283 WRDNKLEKGDAILK
+283 WRDNSLEKGDAILK
-297 VRQDNEEEPV
+297 VRQDDEDEPV
-307 SILNMRLSEAV
+307 GILNMRLGEAV

-335 VDGSISEITVKR
+335 VDGTVTEVTVKR

-359 SFVQKDSSIYGVI
+359 SIVEKDNNTYGLI

-387 DAAKDLKIEIERLKE
+387 DAAKDLRTEIERLKE
-402 VGVQGLII
+402 QGIQGLVI
-410 DLRNNGGGSL
+410 DLRNNGGGAL

-443 KEKQVLRD
+443 KEKQVLSDRD
-451 RDKNILWKGPLVILV
+451 RSVLWTGPLVILV

-499 TVQTVFP
+499 TVQNVFP

-561 SENPLKWDEIDKV
+561 SENPLQWDEIDKV
-574 EFTPWNSNFD
+574 EFDTWNSNFN
-584 FEEAINKSKLR
+584 FEEAITKSNKR
-595 MASNEYLK
+595 MANNEYLK
-603 LIDENAKWI
+603 LVDENAKWI
-612 KFIRDNKIINLN
+612 KSVRDNKLINLN
-624 YEKFKLEIN
+624 YDKFKLELE
-633 ENLTKTEKFKIL
+633 ENSSITEKFKAL

-651 YNFKSL
+651 YSFKSL
-657 PYEIDLIKNDSVLGL
+657 PYELDLIKNDSVLGL
-672 KRKRWH
+672 KRERWH
-678 ASLNKDLYID
+678 KSLNKDFYID

-699 SIHNKPENE
+699 SYLDN
-708 PTEFDARYG
+708 
-717 NEPGD
+717 
-722 GIVSGSVL
+722 
-730 RPGGDG
+730 
-736 LIFLSTSTNIQT
+736 
-748 TNN
+748 